1 MQVKF
6 NTKKSGVSLIV
17 VLMFM
22 MIATIAATAT
32 WKWLSS
38 EGRSSSSRML
48 KREAYQSAMAGIEN
62 ARAWMTY
69 HSNDVGAIIRQY
81 IDGGNKPINLDS
93 RLRAL
98 QRAGQNFH
106 VWLTGVNVEN
116 ATYKL
121 KIYSAGESRN
131 GTKHN
136 EVAIFNV
143 DGLYRINIP
152 KEYTTKANDFDYNY
166 FGSTTVNHGDVFVRS
181 ILVNGDLT
189 GGNPA
194 TVDSN
199 MIVTGNFKVSGNSVA
214 VHGTACVGGNLD
226 ADNGIVG
233 NNFYVH
239 GNLDNLNIRAV
250 TANKGGQTINLG
262 NSIYGNLY
270 VNGNISAANGNQVVD
285 GNLTLNGK
293 WSTNMSGYNAGVRGD
308 FCVGNAGQVYLPNL
322 DREFKASGN
331 VWMES
336 DYPIWTGSE
345 NYDKYNRIVIGSKN
359 KDVYIKTGR
368 SWNDYKNLRASN
380 VFTERGDMYFG
391 WGVEKSQQDSRRWGK
406 GTLAHRED
414 EVYRDVFQNKAGG
427 NGKAGLSYLYNWT
440 SSTPLVNLEQF
451 NDQNPPQWDNKE
463 LLVYKLDGTRF
474 WDSWHDNRYASVNFS
489 NNQITGS
496 PYCRR
501 PGNVECGWYGC
512 YINSPAGMKE
522 KARPYCGVA
531 PWFKV
536 DGNLKTP
543 FPSSR
548 PDYLTCAE
556 SVKSHC
562 DSIWEK
568 TDGCASTKFLVTDP
582 LKTGI
587 TFFESYA
594 NKSGCVR
601 DLVNNVDF
609 NNFDFSQFNTCYTQA
624 LEHDEKSDDKLLYN
638 KYLVVKITNRNIFT
652 SSKGF
657 LTGKFI
663 FIFENDMHQ
672 NMKIPPTVGDG
683 SYLFMYLKDGL
694 SGEILPGD
702 NVSELN
708 FFIYT
713 KNDINT
719 VLFNQTIMKGSIY
732 AAVHDEETGSKTC
745 AKVNNLTFNRGMEF
759 NQQMVDDLTDAGV
772 LCKNDGSSCGGIN
785 NGTVTEDDTD
795 ESTEDAE
802 KGKDRF
808 FISTAPQL
816 SISVESMYETQ
827 ESQPVA
833 GNTVDLQPAY
843 VILPRVIYLPSD
855 PYGELKDYYNVLAL
869 NGASL
874 KKEDVVYS
882 IACNGPGSLSTTG
895 KLFNGT
901 ALTRGLY
908 KCEATPSEYDNVPF
922 WVVVGSASRGDGE
935 VSFEKPYQSLLVS
948 QTTPVPVNILVSPHA
963 TELSVKVNCP
973 ALPGPEWRYDKNAE
987 LLDNTASDGCTF
999 KIPPNNENGVYKLFE
1014 VTTTNATSGRL
1025 TFTLR
1030 PGEGYTL
1037 ASPYYTDLQVSST
1050 ADINRADLDQSEI
1063 SSYCAAHSNV
1073 CPSGGYDYWPN
1084 CSYTGLWVEPE
1095 GGATAVVTDDLNN
1108 SWTIST
1114 GGSAGTIEL
1123 KDRSNGRCVVLIP
1136 DGSDNKL
1143 DKSSMEPGM
1152 TYTLKASAKALARTL
1167 RIVFVGDID
1176 AGDTPVINYETAS
1189 TTGGQCVYTGTGIGK
1204 ACSIPVFDGEDISL
1218 SIDST
1223 NLNNKDFS
1231 YWLCSGAS
1239 CPSTDPLH
1247 SSKYDAFN
1255 VNDNATVMYVHFGES
1270 DKHCFD
1276 ELFKNKSVACTSSDV
1291 EYCIDKCD
1299 VADDAICVG
1308 AVDSRGT
1315 YTKAKWHLLSGKL
1328 SDIENNTQYISLK
1341 NLRKKTRGVN
1351 NRNTQVKVISTV
1363 TAGINGT
1370 MKAMFRMPQV
1380 TSSYGRSSEN
1390 IANSG
1395 FMLRS
1400 NAAGTEYLMLNVFVN
1415 TKGRLEAQLCT
1426 DAGSCLNGELAKD
1439 GSTKSV
1445 TTASMVVL
1453 SATLNTQNQLVVSAF
1468 TGENYYGS
1476 PDEYSYTFGLSGL
1489 TTNYS
1494 DRAHEYAG
1502 FSLADPNFRLYGI
1515 GWQSEDYKSECWDT
1529 PPTVKCSFAAKAQN
1543 GVIELD
1549 KEVVPWVGHSGWF
1562 DSKECTPSYYYY
1574 NGNDASC
1581 GSADANGLECYSKYY
1596 KFTASGKGLHGYG
1609 NDVKTAKAS
1618 LTCTSVDGVENMWN
1632 LSAGRAHCGTFWTGE
1647 FTECSENYS
1656 DLLGTNKDMVLAPL
1670 DENLTEIVIAQGSRY
1685 NLRGASLNV
1694 TLENSDHNE
1703 VEIVLVSKHD
1713 YNSDYVGFNLNTI
1726 WGDYKGNTIW
1736 GSADDGNGIFLSN
1749 SVKMTGNTA
1758 SFDVVNEFAK
1768 GAEGFDPENV
1778 RSIILRNH
1786 GTSSVTVKLIST
1798 SCRNAVSV
1806 SSCKAEYKEDNLNAW
1821 VVSARINNISSAT
1834 DLTLNKKIESGTGT
1848 NYKCGNTGV
1857 DCARENGVVTYTI
1870 PDNPYIHQGE
1880 HYYFK
1885 MSVSNGNKTDE
1896 KDCEVTPDPI
1906 GAISSTCSV
1915 NPLSVQTGKGMP
1927 QFQFSLFGCP
1937 ENGCRYKILQGEK
1950 SETGTAK
1957 SGIQVKKT
1965 FSDLNTET
1973 NALAEGEYIYRVV
1986 PDGSETPFTECSAS
2000 FNVTKQVSEDEEVA
2014 TTCSIE
2020 SANNGSI
2027 SAGGQAKFTFVVN
2040 NNQGINISGRNYR
2053 LVLSDGTVLSGNTGS
2068 NYSNTVWFTVPST
2081 SGDVTLKVW
2090 DKTEYKVSCSQSLTV
2105 SAANVTCGVS
2115 KNYWGI
2121 SGESTF
2127 YTTEE
2132 LYFMAKNNENVA
2144 GTIDVTVMKNGAAD
2158 GDGTIPSYSNWSSL
2172 KKIGTL
2178 GVGDYTYSIKSDGV
2192 ELCTHS
2198 ISVVE
2203 PLSCSVDKTTIGLG
2217 ESFIFTPSYAGNC
2230 WNSSLFGS
2238 PSNGNGL
2245 SGPSQCQSSYTITPS
2260 NMGTFEYTYS
2270 VTNGSLGNV
2279 SCKKSV
2285 TVGEIKPKIVC
2296 PDNKTAKVGS
2306 TVSVTPKSLIGCGTG
2321 CSYTIVGAGAS
2332 EASGYTGGVVSFKG
2346 ESKTGDKDY
2355 TFRVTN
2361 SKGDDECDFTVTY
2374 TESASGCNC
2383 TCSTGCDDLYTGS
2396 SVIGG
2401 QSSKRCLFATSITE
2415 INENY
2420 ERHTIL
2426 VNGQRPGY
2434 CSNGDNNNLCSN
2446 KLASITKVDGGYY
2459 IETPIA
2465 TGDDSW
2471 FKVEVSGS
2479 RTPNCGGSSSSS
2491 SSGSCG
2497 CTCDDC
2503 SNVIVGT
2510 DAGVYQ
2516 AGNNSTKCVFGTKI
2530 TFVNANGYTVKI
2542 NGVPSTTYC
2551 GNADNDCSAIYSGI
2565 EKIDG
2570 GYYMEIP
2577 QASWIHATVSGAS
2590 SNPCSGN

>member
-152 KEYTTKANDFDYNY
+152 KEVTTKANDFDYNY
-166 FGSTTVNHGDVFVRS
+166 FGSTTVNHGDIFVRS
-181 ILVNGDLT
+181 ILVNGNLT

-270 VNGNISAANGNQVVD
+270 VNGNISAANGNQVID

-293 WSTNMSGYNAGVRGD
+293 WTTNMSGYNAGVHGD
-308 FCVGNAGQVYLPNL
+308 MCLGSGAQIYFPNM
-322 DREFKASGN
+322 DREFKATGN

-336 DYPIWTGSE
+336 DYPLWVSTTSGWGWWSTSSDD
-345 NYDKYNRIVIGSKN
+345 NYSKYNRINLGTKG
-359 KDVYIKTGR
+359 KKVYIKTGHPW
-368 SWNDYKNLRASN
+368 SDYNELYNTYSFDEDDGKRFGCEGAACNGPAHKWTGN
-380 VFTERGDMYFG
+380 TNVKVFTKR
-391 WGVEKSQQDSRRWGK
+391 DSK
-406 GTLAHRED
+406 PNL
-414 EVYRDVFQNKAGG
+414 Y
-427 NGKAGLSYLYNWT
+427 YLYNWN
-440 SSTPLVNLEQF
+440 SSDLVTF
-451 NDQNPPQWDNKE
+451 DNNYYDDYWKKY
-463 LLVYKLDGTRF
+463 LAVYKVDGHRF
-474 WDSWHDNRYASVNFS
+474 WDTYNSAYTLNYS
-489 NNQITGS
+489 NNQATGS
-496 PYCRR
+496 PYCYQGSGDHR
-501 PGNVECGWYGC
+501 
-512 YINSPAGMKE
+512 A
-522 KARPYCGVA
+522 KARPICSVT

-536 DGNLKTP
+536 DGDFKTP
-543 FPSSR
+543 FPGTR
-548 PDYLTCAE
+548 PADLTCAE

-594 NKSGCVR
+594 NKSSCVR
-601 DLVNNVDF
+601 NLVNNVDF
-609 NNFDFSQFNTCYTQA
+609 NNFDFSRFNTCYTQA

-1370 MKAMFRMPQV
+1370 MKAMFRMPQA

-1494 DRAHEYAG
+1494 DRAHEYVG

-1581 GSADANGLECYSKYY
+1581 GNADANGLECYLKHY
-1596 KFTASGKGLHGYG
+1596 KFTTNGKGLHGYG

-1618 LTCTSVDGVENMWN
+1618 LTCISVDGVENMWN

-1656 DLLGTNKDMVLAPL
+1656 DLLGTNKDMVLEPL
-1670 DENLTEIVIAQGSRY
+1670 NENLTEIVIAQGSRY

-1713 YNSDYVGFNLNTI
+1713 YNSDYAGFNLNTI

-1736 GSADDGNGIFLSN
+1736 GSANDGNGIFMSN

-1758 SFDVVNEFAK
+1758 SFDVVEEFAK

-1786 GTSSVTVKLIST
+1786 GTSSVTVKLMST

-1834 DLTLNKKIESGTGT
+1834 DLTLNKKVESGTGT
-1848 NYKCGNTGV
+1848 NYKCGDTGV
-1857 DCARENGVVTYTI
+1857 NCARENGVVTYTI

-1906 GAISSTCSV
+1906 GEIRSECYV
-1915 NPLSVQTGKGMP
+1915 NPQSVQTGKGMP
-1927 QFQFSLFGCP
+1927 QFQFTLSGCP
-1937 ENGCRYKILQGEK
+1937 KDGCKYEIRLDDEAQQQ
-1950 SETGTAK
+1950 GTAT
-1957 SGIQVKKT
+1957 SGTQVKKT
-1965 FSDLNTET
+1965 LELNTEDNPLSIDT
-1973 NALAEGEYIYRVV
+1973 HVFRVV
-1986 PDGSETPFTECSAS
+1986 PNGSTTPFPECTASFTVTRQMSVDEAVQTTCYIYGNNDAYKPGSNTAFSFKVNNGAGINITGREYKLELPDGSSITGSTGTNTDQTVSFRVPNVEGNVVLKIWDSGEYKTSCTAELNLLDISPKNCTLINNNQYFRAHFDNTCENGACTWNLMKSYNGTVTSVNTGNVDRNDVDVYINGLGVYTMWVNGTEY
-2000 FNVTKQVSEDEEVA
+2000 E
-2014 TTCSIE
+2014 TCSISVGPSVTCPSTRSFEVGEEASLTMSSLTGCNDGCDYQLIPISGVGLHYADKTDGSYYSASNAITFIAPDAADNDVGYKFVVSLHDVTPTLSGECTGTMNFVENNGCLTMDWTNFSWNVTNTGAYSDWSVDPSLWTSSCFNFNTVNFCCKKFQIQTSDCIGETVSVNNTNVALEENRGGYNDGYLSSPTTVTTVKAGRECTLTKFYMEECSE
-2020 SANNGSI
+2020 SACTTTTSSGSTSTVSSVADCNSGNSTSLGTLTNATETPNVSGTLSANQCYSIAINGKSYSANLQIGKWGGDGVSLQYKDCNGNTNSTTVYANTGNGGWNGYSISEPANGSCTI
-2027 SAGGQAKFTFVVN
+2027 YV
-2040 NNQGINISGRNYR
+2040 Y
-2053 LVLSDGTVLSGNTGS
+2053 
-2068 NYSNTVWFTVPST
+2068 ST
-2081 SGDVTLKVW
+2081 SGG
-2090 DKTEYKVSCSQSLTV
+2090 Q
-2105 SAANVTCGVS
+2105 
-2115 KNYWGI
+2115 
-2121 SGESTF
+2121 
-2127 YTTEE
+2127 
-2132 LYFMAKNNENVA
+2132 LYFNH
-2144 GTIDVTVMKNGAAD
+2144 
-2158 GDGTIPSYSNWSSL
+2158 W
-2172 KKIGTL
+2172 
-2178 GVGDYTYSIKSDGV
+2178 
-2192 ELCTHS
+2192 
-2198 ISVVE
+2198 
-2203 PLSCSVDKTTIGLG
+2203 
-2217 ESFIFTPSYAGNC
+2217 
-2230 WNSSLFGS
+2230 
-2238 PSNGNGL
+2238 
-2245 SGPSQCQSSYTITPS
+2245 
-2260 NMGTFEYTYS
+2260 
-2270 VTNGSLGNV
+2270 
-2279 SCKKSV
+2279 
-2285 TVGEIKPKIVC
+2285 
-2296 PDNKTAKVGS
+2296 
-2306 TVSVTPKSLIGCGTG
+2306 
-2321 CSYTIVGAGAS
+2321 
-2332 EASGYTGGVVSFKG
+2332 
-2346 ESKTGDKDY
+2346 
-2355 TFRVTN
+2355 
-2361 SKGDDECDFTVTY
+2361 
-2374 TESASGCNC
+2374 
-2383 TCSTGCDDLYTGS
+2383 
-2396 SVIGG
+2396 
-2401 QSSKRCLFATSITE
+2401 
-2415 INENY
+2415 
-2420 ERHTIL
+2420 
-2426 VNGQRPGY
+2426 
-2434 CSNGDNNNLCSN
+2434 
-2446 KLASITKVDGGYY
+2446 
-2459 IETPIA
+2459 
-2465 TGDDSW
+2465 
-2471 FKVEVSGS
+2471 
-2479 RTPNCGGSSSSS
+2479 
-2491 SSGSCG
+2491 
-2497 CTCDDC
+2497 
-2503 SNVIVGT
+2503 
-2510 DAGVYQ
+2510 
-2516 AGNNSTKCVFGTKI
+2516 
-2530 TFVNANGYTVKI
+2530 
-2542 NGVPSTTYC
+2542 
-2551 GNADNDCSAIYSGI
+2551 
-2565 EKIDG
+2565 
-2570 GYYMEIP
+2570 
-2577 QASWIHATVSGAS
+2577 
-2590 SNPCSGN
+2590 

>member
-152 KEYTTKANDFDYNY
+152 KEGTTKANDFDYNY
-166 FGSTTVNHGDVFVRS
+166 FGSTTVNHGDIFVRS

-270 VNGNISAANGNQVVD
+270 VNGNISAANGNQVID

-293 WSTNMSGYNAGVRGD
+293 WTTNMSGYNAGVRGD
-308 FCVGNAGQVYLPNL
+308 MCLGSGAQIYFPNM
-322 DREFKASGN
+322 DREFKATGN

-336 DYPIWTGSE
+336 DYPLWVSTTSGWGWWSTSSDD
-345 NYDKYNRIVIGSKN
+345 NYSKYNRINLGTKG
-359 KDVYIKTGR
+359 KKVYIKTGHPW
-368 SWNDYKNLRASN
+368 SDYNELYNTYSFDEDDGKQFGCEGAACNGPAHKWTGN
-380 VFTERGDMYFG
+380 TNVKVFTKR
-391 WGVEKSQQDSRRWGK
+391 DSK
-406 GTLAHRED
+406 PNL
-414 EVYRDVFQNKAGG
+414 Y
-427 NGKAGLSYLYNWT
+427 YLYNWN
-440 SSTPLVNLEQF
+440 SSDLVTF
-451 NDQNPPQWDNKE
+451 DNNYYDDYWKKY
-463 LLVYKLDGTRF
+463 LAVYKVDGHRF
-474 WDSWHDNRYASVNFS
+474 WDTYNSAYTLNYS
-489 NNQITGS
+489 NNRATGS
-496 PYCRR
+496 PYCYQGSGDHR
-501 PGNVECGWYGC
+501 
-512 YINSPAGMKE
+512 A
-522 KARPYCGVA
+522 KARPICSVT

-536 DGNLKTP
+536 DGDFKTP
-543 FPSSR
+543 FPGTR
-548 PDYLTCAE
+548 PADLTCAE

-594 NKSGCVR
+594 NKSSCVR
-601 DLVNNVDF
+601 NLVNNVDF

-1370 MKAMFRMPQV
+1370 MKAMFRMPQA

-1494 DRAHEYAG
+1494 DRAHEYVG

-1581 GSADANGLECYSKYY
+1581 GNADANGLECYLKHY
-1596 KFTASGKGLHGYG
+1596 KFTTNGKGLHGYG

-1618 LTCTSVDGVENMWN
+1618 LTCISVDGVENMWN

-1656 DLLGTNKDMVLAPL
+1656 DLLGTNKDMVLEPL
-1670 DENLTEIVIAQGSRY
+1670 NENLTEIVIAQGSRY

-1713 YNSDYVGFNLNTI
+1713 YNSDYAGFNLNTI

-1736 GSADDGNGIFLSN
+1736 GSANDGNGIFMSN

-1758 SFDVVNEFAK
+1758 SFDVVEEFAK

-1786 GTSSVTVKLIST
+1786 GTSSVTVKFITT

-1834 DLTLNKKIESGTGT
+1834 DLTLNKKVESGTGT
-1848 NYKCGNTGV
+1848 NYKCGDTGV
-1857 DCARENGVVTYTI
+1857 NCARENGVVTYTI

-1937 ENGCRYKILQGEK
+1937 ESGCKYKIMQGEK

-1965 FSDLNTET
+1965 ISDLNTET
-1973 NALAEGEYIYRVV
+1973 NALPEGEYVYRVV

-2020 SANNGSI
+2020 GANNGAI

-2053 LVLSDGTVLSGNTGS
+2053 LELSDGTVLSGNTGS
-2068 NYSNTVWFTVPST
+2068 NYSNQVWFTVPAT

-2090 DKTEYKVSCSQSLTV
+2090 DKTEYKVSCTQSLTV
-2105 SAANVTCGVS
+2105 SAASVTCGVS
-2115 KNYWGI
+2115 KIYWGI

-2127 YTTEE
+2127 YTTED
-2132 LYFMAKNNENVA
+2132 LYFMAKNNESVA
-2144 GTIDVTVMKNGAAD
+2144 GTIDVTVTKNGSAD
-2158 GDGTIPSYSNWSSL
+2158 GTGTITSYGNWSSV
-2172 KKIGTL
+2172 KNIGTL
-2178 GVGDYTYSIKSDGV
+2178 GVGDYTYSIKSGGA
-2192 ELCTHS
+2192 ELCKHS
-2198 ISVVE
+2198 ISIVE
-2203 PLSCSVDKTTIGLG
+2203 PLSCSVDKTTVGLG
-2217 ESFIFTPSYAGNC
+2217 ESFTMSTTYAGTC
-2230 WNSSLFGS
+2230 WNSSLSGS
-2238 PSNGNGL
+2238 PSSGNGL

-2260 NMGTFEYTYS
+2260 STGKFEYTYS

-2285 TVGEIKPKIVC
+2285 TVSEIKPKIVC
-2296 PDNKTAKVGS
+2296 PDDKTAKVGS
-2306 TVSVTPKSLIGCGTG
+2306 TVYVTPKSLIGCGTG
-2321 CSYTIVGAGAS
+2321 CSYTIEGAGAS
-2332 EASGYTGGVVSFKG
+2332 EASGYTGGAVSFTG
-2346 ESKTGDKDY
+2346 ASKAGDKDY
-2355 TFRVTN
+2355 TFHVTN
-2361 SKGDDECDFTVTY
+2361 SKGDDKCDFTVTY

-2383 TCSTGCDDLYTGS
+2383 TCSTGCDNLYTGS
-2396 SVIGG
+2396 SVEGG
-2401 QSSKRCLFATSITE
+2401 QSTKYCLFATTITE
-2415 INENY
+2415 INEFFNKNP
-2420 ERHTIL
+2420 IM
-2426 VNGQRPGY
+2426 VNGIRPGY
-2434 CSNGDNNNLCSN
+2434 CSNGDSYSGNHCTN
-2446 KLASITKVDGGYY
+2446 KLATLEKVDGGYY
-2459 IETPIA
+2459 IETPI
-2465 TGDDSW
+2465 TSGDSAW
-2471 FKVEVSGS
+2471 FRITVDGS
-2479 RTPNCGGSSSSS
+2479 RTPNCGGGS
-2491 SSGSCG
+2491 SSGSCHCEQYCGSG
-2497 CTCDDC
+2497 CENNIRTG
-2503 SNVIVGT
+2503 NVNGET
-2510 DAGVYQ
+2510 FTG
-2516 AGNNSTKCVFGTKI
+2516 CVFFTSALRI
-2530 TFVNANGYTVKI
+2530 NVVPNHPWQI
-2542 NGVPSTTYC
+2542 NGWHEDIKPSDNGCYNTSE
-2551 GNADNDCSAIYSGI
+2551 ADCESFLSS
-2565 EKIDG
+2565 KVSKVDG
-2570 GYYMEIP
+2570 GYYFYSNGAWAEIY
-2577 QASWIHATVSGAS
+2577 SSGT
-2590 SNPCSGN
+2590 NPCSGN

>member
-1 MQVKF
+1 MLANF

-32 WKWLSS
+32 WKWITS
-38 EGRSSSSRML
+38 EGRSSSSRMI

-81 IDGGNKPINLDS
+81 IDGGNRAINLDS
-93 RLRAL
+93 RLRTL
-98 QRAGQNFH
+98 QRAGQNYH

-121 KIYSAGESRN
+121 KIYSAGEARN
-131 GTKHN
+131 GAKHN

-152 KEYTTKANDFDYNY
+152 KEVTTKVNDFDYNY
-166 FGSTTVNHGDVFVRS
+166 FGGSTVNHGDIFVRS

-239 GNLDNLNIRAV
+239 GNLDNLNVRAV

-270 VNGNISAANGNQVVD
+270 VNGNISAANGNQVID

-293 WSTNMSGYNAGVRGD
+293 WTTNMSGYNAGVRGD
-308 FCVGNAGQVYLPNL
+308 FCVGNAGQVYFPNL

-336 DYPIWTGSE
+336 NYPIWTGTE

-359 KDVYIKTGR
+359 KDVYIKTGH
-368 SWNDYKNLRASN
+368 SWNDYKSLRSSN
-380 VFTERGDMYFG
+380 TFTERGDMYFG

-414 EVYRDVFQNKAGG
+414 EVYRDVFQDKAGG
-427 NGKAGLSYLYNWT
+427 DRKAGLSYLYNWN
-440 SSTPLVNLEQF
+440 SSTPLVKLESY

-463 LLVYKLDGTRF
+463 LLVYKLEGTRF
-474 WDSWHDNRYASVNFS
+474 WDSWHDDRYASVNFS
-489 NNQITGS
+489 NNEITGS

-501 PGNVECGWYGC
+501 PGNIACGWYGC

-522 KARPYCGVA
+522 KARPFCGVA

-543 FPSSR
+543 FPDSR

-568 TDGCASTKFLVTDP
+568 TDGCGSAKFLVSDP

-587 TFFESYA
+587 SFFESYA
-594 NKSGCVR
+594 NKTSCVR
-601 DLVNNVDF
+601 NLLNKDI
-609 NNFDFSQFNTCYTQA
+609 NNFDFSQFSTCYTEA
-624 LEHDEKSDDKLLYN
+624 LQHDENNDDKWLYN
-638 KYLVVKITNRNIFT
+638 KYLVIKITNNNIFT
-652 SSKGF
+652 SSKGT

-683 SYLFMYLKDGL
+683 SYLFMYFKDGL

-708 FFIYT
+708 FFIYS

-732 AAVHDEETGSKTC
+732 AAVRDEETGSKTC

-759 NQQMVDDLTDAGV
+759 NQEMVDDLTEAGV

-785 NGTVTEDDTD
+785 NGVVTDDDDTEETAE
-795 ESTEDAE
+795 ESE
-802 KGKDRF
+802 KGKDRY

-816 SISVESMYETQ
+816 SISVESLYETR
-827 ESQPVA
+827 ESQPNA
-833 GNTVDLQPAY
+833 DNSQDLQPAY
-843 VILPRVIYLPSD
+843 VIMPRVIYLPSD
-855 PYGELKDYYNVLAL
+855 PYGELKDYYNVLSL

-874 KKEDVVYS
+874 KKDDVVYT
-882 IACNGPGSLSTTG
+882 IACTGPGSLSTTG
-895 KLFNGT
+895 KMFNGT

-908 KCEATPSEYDNVPF
+908 KCEATPPDYSSMPF

-935 VSFEKPYQSLLVS
+935 VSFEKPYQSLLVN
-948 QTTPVPVNILVSPHA
+948 QTSPVPVNILVSPHS
-963 TELSVKVNCP
+963 TELKIKVNCP
-973 ALPGPEWRYDKNAE
+973 SLPGPEWNYVKNSD

-999 KIPPNNENGVYKLFE
+999 KISPNNENGIYKLFD

-1025 TFTLR
+1025 TFTLK

-1037 ASPYYTDLQVSST
+1037 ASPYYTDLVVSST
-1050 ADINRADLDQSEI
+1050 ADINREDLDYSEI
-1063 SSYCAAHSNV
+1063 TSYCATHSDV
-1073 CPSGGYDYWPN
+1073 CPSSGYDVWPS
-1084 CSYTGLWVEPE
+1084 CSYSGLWVEPE
-1095 GGATAVVTDDLNN
+1095 GGATAVVTNDLNN

-1123 KDRSNGRCVVLIP
+1123 KDRSSGRCVVLIP

-1143 DKSSMEPGM
+1143 DKSSMEAGM

-1167 RIVFVGDID
+1167 KVVFVGDID
-1176 AGDTPVINYETAS
+1176 AGDTPVVNYETAS
-1189 TTGGQCVYTGTGIGK
+1189 TSGGRCVYTGTGVEN
-1204 ACSIPVFDGEDISL
+1204 ACSISVFDGEDIAL

-1276 ELFKNKSVACTSSDV
+1276 ELFKNQSVACTYSDV

-1299 VADDAICVG
+1299 VAEDAICVG

-1315 YTKAKWHLLSGKL
+1315 YAKAKWHLLSGKL
-1328 SDIENNTQYISLK
+1328 GDIENNTQYISIK

-1351 NRNTQVKVISTV
+1351 NKNTQVKVISTV

-1370 MKAMFRMPQV
+1370 MKALFRMPQA

-1395 FMLRS
+1395 FILRS
-1400 NAAGTEYLMLNVFVN
+1400 NVSGTEFLMLNVFVN

-1439 GSTKSV
+1439 GSTKPV
-1445 TTASMVVL
+1445 TTASMVMM
-1453 SATLNTQNQLVVSAF
+1453 SATLNTLNQLVVSAF
-1468 TGENYYGS
+1468 VGDNYYGS
-1476 PDEYSYTFGLSGL
+1476 PDEYSYTFSLSGL

-1494 DRAHEYAG
+1494 DRAHEYVG

-1574 NGNDASC
+1574 NGNDAGC
-1581 GSADANGLECYSKYY
+1581 GSADANGLECYLKRY
-1596 KFTASGKGLHGYG
+1596 KFTAGGKGLHGYG

-1618 LTCTSVDGVENMWN
+1618 LTCTSADGVENMWN

-1647 FTECSENYS
+1647 FTECSENYP

-1670 DENLTEIVIAQGSRY
+1670 DENLTEIVIDKGSRY

-1694 TLENSDHNE
+1694 TLENSGHNE

-1713 YNSDYVGFNLNTI
+1713 YNSDNTSFNLNTI

-1736 GSADDGNGIFLSN
+1736 GSADEGNGIFLSN

-1768 GAEGFDPENV
+1768 GAEGFDPEKV

-1786 GTSSVTVKLIST
+1786 GTSSVTVKFITT

-1821 VVSARINNISSAT
+1821 VVTARINNISSAT
-1834 DLTLNKKIESGTGT
+1834 DLTLNKTIESGTGT
-1848 NYKCGNTGV
+1848 NYKCGDTGV

-1870 PDNPYIHQGE
+1870 PDNPYVHQGE
-1880 HYYFK
+1880 HYYFN
-1885 MSVSNGNKTDE
+1885 MSVSNGSKTD
-1896 KDCEVTPDPI
+1896 KRDCEVTPDPI

-1915 NPLSVQTGKGMP
+1915 NPLSVQAGKGMP
-1927 QFQFSLFGCP
+1927 QFQFTLFGCP
-1937 ENGCRYKILQGEK
+1937 ESGCRYKILLGEK
-1950 SETGTAK
+1950 SETGVAK
-1957 SGIQVKKT
+1957 SNVQVKKT
-1965 FSDLNTET
+1965 FSEMNTE
-1973 NALAEGEYIYRVV
+1973 NDALNEGEYVYRVV
-1986 PDGSETPFTECSAS
+1986 PEGSETPFTECTAS
-2000 FNVTKQVSEDEEVA
+2000 FNVTKQVSEEEEVS

-2020 SANNGSI
+2020 SANNGSL
-2027 SAGGQAKFTFVVN
+2027 SAGGQGKFTFVVN
-2040 NNQGINISGRNYR
+2040 DNHGINISGRNYR
-2053 LVLSDGTVLSGNTGS
+2053 LELSDGTVLSGNTGS
-2068 NYSNTVWFTVPST
+2068 NASHTVWFTIPSS

-2090 DKTEYKVSCSQSLTV
+2090 DKTEYKVSCSKYLTV
-2105 SAANVTCGVS
+2105 TALNVTCGVS

-2127 YTTEE
+2127 YTTEN
-2132 LYFMAKNNENVA
+2132 LYFMAKNNDNVDGTIGVSVYKNGVADDA
-2144 GTIDVTVMKNGAAD
+2144 GTITNYG
-2158 GDGTIPSYSNWSSL
+2158 NWSSL
-2172 KKIGTL
+2172 KNIGSL
-2178 GVGDYTYSIKSDGV
+2178 GVGEYTYSIQAGGQEICS
-2192 ELCTHS
+2192 HS

-2203 PLSCSVDKTTIGLG
+2203 PLSCSVNKTTIGLG
-2217 ESFIFTPSYAGNC
+2217 ESFTFTPSYAGNC
-2230 WNSSLFGS
+2230 WNSSFSGS

-2245 SGPSQCQSSYTITPS
+2245 SWASECQSSYTITPS
-2260 NMGTFEYTYS
+2260 NTGTFEYTYS
-2270 VTNGSLGNV
+2270 VTNGSLGNA
-2279 SCKKSV
+2279 SCKKTV

-2306 TVSVTPKSLIGCGTG
+2306 TVSVTPQSLIGCGGG
-2321 CSYTIVGAGAS
+2321 CSYTIEGAGAS
-2332 EASGYTGGVVSFKG
+2332 EASGYTGGTVSFTG
-2346 ESKTGDKDY
+2346 ESKAGKKDY
-2355 TFRVTN
+2355 KFHVTN
-2361 SKGDDECDFTVTY
+2361 SKGSDNCEFSVTY
-2374 TESASGCNC
+2374 TEGASNCNC

-2401 QSSKRCLFATSITE
+2401 QSSKHCLFATSITE

-2479 RTPNCGGSSSSS
+2479 RTPNCGGSSS
-2491 SSGSCG
+2491 GSCHCEQYCGSG
-2497 CTCDDC
+2497 CENKIRTG
-2503 SNVIVGT
+2503 NVYGET
-2510 DAGVYQ
+2510 FTG
-2516 AGNNSTKCVFGTKI
+2516 CVFFTSALRI
-2530 TFVNANGYTVKI
+2530 NVEPNHPWQI
-2542 NGVPSTTYC
+2542 NGWHEDIKPSNNGCYNTSE
-2551 GNADNDCSAIYSGI
+2551 ADCESFLSS
-2565 EKIDG
+2565 KVSKVDG
-2570 GYYMEIP
+2570 GYYFYSNGAWAEIY
-2577 QASWIHATVSGAS
+2577 SSGT
-2590 SNPCSGN
+2590 NPCSGN

>member
-1 MQVKF
+1 
-6 NTKKSGVSLIV
+6 
-17 VLMFM
+17 
-22 MIATIAATAT
+22 
-32 WKWLSS
+32 
-38 EGRSSSSRML
+38 
-48 KREAYQSAMAGIEN
+48 
-62 ARAWMTY
+62 
-69 HSNDVGAIIRQY
+69 
-81 IDGGNKPINLDS
+81 
-93 RLRAL
+93 
-98 QRAGQNFH
+98 
-106 VWLTGVNVEN
+106 
-116 ATYKL
+116 
-121 KIYSAGESRN
+121 
-131 GTKHN
+131 
-136 EVAIFNV
+136 
-143 DGLYRINIP
+143 
-152 KEYTTKANDFDYNY
+152 
-166 FGSTTVNHGDVFVRS
+166 
-181 ILVNGDLT
+181 
-189 GGNPA
+189 
-194 TVDSN
+194 
-199 MIVTGNFKVSGNSVA
+199 
-214 VHGTACVGGNLD
+214 
-226 ADNGIVG
+226 
-233 NNFYVH
+233 
-239 GNLDNLNIRAV
+239 
-250 TANKGGQTINLG
+250 
-262 NSIYGNLY
+262 
-270 VNGNISAANGNQVVD
+270 
-285 GNLTLNGK
+285 
-293 WSTNMSGYNAGVRGD
+293 MSGYNAGVRGD
-308 FCVGNAGQVYLPNL
+308 FCVGSNGQVYFSNL
-322 DREFKASGN
+322 DREFRATGN

-336 DYPIWTGSE
+336 DYPIWVEPATSWGWWSYE
-345 NYDKYNRIVIGSKN
+345 VDNYSKYNRINLGSPKKKVYVKTGHPWEDYKTLRENTYKFNELKDKPFGCKN
-359 KDVYIKTGR
+359 DKCDDPERKWTDKKDVKVFV
-368 SWNDYKNLRASN
+368 DKAKKPNL
-380 VFTERGDMYFG
+380 Y
-391 WGVEKSQQDSRRWGK
+391 
-406 GTLAHRED
+406 
-414 EVYRDVFQNKAGG
+414 
-427 NGKAGLSYLYNWT
+427 YLYNY
-440 SSTPLVNLEQF
+440 STGLVQYESN
-451 NDQNPPQWDNKE
+451 NYMDAYWNNKY
-463 LLVYKLDGTRF
+463 LTVYKVDGKRF
-474 WDSWHDNRYASVNFS
+474 WDTYNTVNTFNYS
-489 NNQITGS
+489 GNKANGS
-496 PYCRR
+496 PFCYQS
-501 PGNVECGWYGC
+501 GNGVGPEQFRS
-512 YINSPAGMKE
+512 N
-522 KARPYCGVA
+522 ARPTCGVT

-536 DGNLKTP
+536 DGDFKTP
-543 FPSSR
+543 FPGTR
-548 PDYLTCAE
+548 PADLTCAE

-568 TDGCASTKFLVTDP
+568 TDGCGSTKFLVTDP

-601 DLVNNVDF
+601 KLVNNVDF

-1189 TTGGQCVYTGTGIGK
+1189 TTGGQCVYTDTGIGK

-1351 NRNTQVKVISTV
+1351 NRNAQVKVISTV

-1370 MKAMFRMPQV
+1370 MKAMFRMPQA

-1400 NAAGTEYLMLNVFVN
+1400 NAAGTEYLILNVFVN

-1494 DRAHEYAG
+1494 DRAHEYVG

-1581 GSADANGLECYSKYY
+1581 GNADANGLECYLKHY
-1596 KFTASGKGLHGYG
+1596 KFTTNGKGLHGYG

-1618 LTCTSVDGVENMWN
+1618 LTCISVDGVENMWN
-1632 LSAGRAHCGTFWTGE
+1632 LSAGRAHCGTFWTGV

-1656 DLLGTNKDMVLAPL
+1656 DLLGTNKDMVLEPL
-1670 DENLTEIVIAQGSRY
+1670 NENLTEIVIAQGSRY

-1713 YNSDYVGFNLNTI
+1713 YNSDYAGFNLNTI

-1736 GSADDGNGIFLSN
+1736 GSANDGNGIFMSN

-1758 SFDVVNEFAK
+1758 SFDVVEEFAK

-1786 GTSSVTVKLIST
+1786 GTSSVTVKLMST

-1834 DLTLNKKIESGTGT
+1834 DLTLNKKVESGTGT
-1848 NYKCGNTGV
+1848 NYKCGDTGV
-1857 DCARENGVVTYTI
+1857 NCARENGVVTYTI

-1906 GAISSTCSV
+1906 GEIRSECYV
-1915 NPLSVQTGKGMP
+1915 NPQSVQTGKGMP
-1927 QFQFSLFGCP
+1927 QFQFTLSGCP
-1937 ENGCRYKILQGEK
+1937 KDGCKYEIRLDDEAQQQ
-1950 SETGTAK
+1950 GTAT
-1957 SGIQVKKT
+1957 SGTQVKKT
-1965 FSDLNTET
+1965 LELNTEDNPLSIDT
-1973 NALAEGEYIYRVV
+1973 HVFRVV
-1986 PDGSETPFTECSAS
+1986 PNGSTTPFPECTASFTVTRQMSVDEAVQTTCYIYGNNDAYRPGSNTAFSFKVNDGAGINITGREYKLELPDGSSITGSTGTNTDQTVSFRVPNVEGNVVLKIWDSGEYKTSCTAELNLLDISPKNCTLINNNQYFRAHFDNTCENGACTWNLMKSYNGTVTSVNTGNVDRNDVDVYINGLGVYTMWVNGTEY
-2000 FNVTKQVSEDEEVA
+2000 E
-2014 TTCSIE
+2014 TCSISVGPSVTCPSTRSFKVGEEASLTMSSLTGCNEGCDYEMIPISGTGLHYADKTDGSYYSASNAITFTAPDAEE
-2020 SANNGSI
+2020 SDVGYKFVVSLHDVTPALSGECTGTMNFVENNGCLTIDWTDFSWNVTNTSTTYEHWSIPQSEWTSSCFVFNTVSFCCTDYHIQSSDCAGETVSVNNANVTLNTGDGFYGGSI
-2027 SAGGQAKFTFVVN
+2027 SSPTTQTTVKAGRECSLSKFYLYNCSTSACTN
-2040 NNQGINISGRNYR
+2040 GSSTEESSSSAAAESSESGGSSGEGNK
-2053 LVLSDGTVLSGNTGS
+2053 VTV
-2068 NYSNTVWFTVPST
+2068 ST
-2081 SGDVTLKVW
+2081 SGGEFSLNSGTNYVTINSGKTSPSGCYFGCSNAGAVFSVKVGNLNAYTGNW
-2090 DKTEYKVSCSQSLTV
+2090 SFYEQLDNSMCSNGNVLIIE
-2105 SAANVTCGVS
+2105 SAANADAC
-2115 KNYWGI
+2115 KFIYW
-2121 SGESTF
+2121 
-2127 YTTEE
+2127 
-2132 LYFMAKNNENVA
+2132 
-2144 GTIDVTVMKNGAAD
+2144 
-2158 GDGTIPSYSNWSSL
+2158 
-2172 KKIGTL
+2172 
-2178 GVGDYTYSIKSDGV
+2178 
-2192 ELCTHS
+2192 
-2198 ISVVE
+2198 
-2203 PLSCSVDKTTIGLG
+2203 
-2217 ESFIFTPSYAGNC
+2217 
-2230 WNSSLFGS
+2230 
-2238 PSNGNGL
+2238 
-2245 SGPSQCQSSYTITPS
+2245 
-2260 NMGTFEYTYS
+2260 
-2270 VTNGSLGNV
+2270 
-2279 SCKKSV
+2279 
-2285 TVGEIKPKIVC
+2285 
-2296 PDNKTAKVGS
+2296 
-2306 TVSVTPKSLIGCGTG
+2306 
-2321 CSYTIVGAGAS
+2321 
-2332 EASGYTGGVVSFKG
+2332 
-2346 ESKTGDKDY
+2346 
-2355 TFRVTN
+2355 
-2361 SKGDDECDFTVTY
+2361 
-2374 TESASGCNC
+2374 
-2383 TCSTGCDDLYTGS
+2383 
-2396 SVIGG
+2396 
-2401 QSSKRCLFATSITE
+2401 
-2415 INENY
+2415 
-2420 ERHTIL
+2420 
-2426 VNGQRPGY
+2426 
-2434 CSNGDNNNLCSN
+2434 
-2446 KLASITKVDGGYY
+2446 
-2459 IETPIA
+2459 
-2465 TGDDSW
+2465 
-2471 FKVEVSGS
+2471 
-2479 RTPNCGGSSSSS
+2479 
-2491 SSGSCG
+2491 
-2497 CTCDDC
+2497 
-2503 SNVIVGT
+2503 
-2510 DAGVYQ
+2510 
-2516 AGNNSTKCVFGTKI
+2516 
-2530 TFVNANGYTVKI
+2530 
-2542 NGVPSTTYC
+2542 
-2551 GNADNDCSAIYSGI
+2551 
-2565 EKIDG
+2565 
-2570 GYYMEIP
+2570 
-2577 QASWIHATVSGAS
+2577 
-2590 SNPCSGN
+2590 